1 MLVLSRFEDEQ
12 VIIGTEEDIDNNI
25 VITIVDVRGG
35 KVRLGISAPPNIPI
49 HRKEVWL
56 AIQKEKA
63 EEEKRQ
69 D

>member
-63 EEEKRQ
+63 EEEK
-69 D
+69 